1 MSCNSLFLRKE
12 RIMKRMFSIAMM
24 ASLLCSAVFAQEV
37 AAKREAAEQAA
48 QAWLVLVDRGDYG
61 QGWQE
66 AASFFQSKVSKAD
79 WQNALQQVRAPL
91 GAAGHRTL
99 AGSVYQTELPN
110 APKGE
115 YVIVQFKTAFANGT
129 FIETVTPMLEKD
141 GKWRV
146 SGYFVKPALQ

>member
-1 MSCNSLFLRKE
+1 
-12 RIMKRMFSIAMM
+12 MKRLFSFAVL
-24 ASLLCSAVFAQEV
+24 ASLLCSAAFAQDM
-37 AAKREAAEQAA
+37 AAKREAAEHVA
-48 QAWLVLVDRGDYG
+48 QTWLVLVDRGDYG
-61 QGWQE
+61 QSWQD
-66 AASFFQSKVSKAD
+66 AALFFQSKVSKAD

-91 GAAGHRTL
+91 GAAAHRTL
-99 AGSVYQTELPN
+99 AGSVYQTDLPN

-115 YVIVQFKTAFANGT
+115 YVIVQFKTAFVNGA